1 MYEAIIISTF
11 FVSWSVERIYY
22 YCFHDDTRDKAL
34 LNLNTPI
41 ETKHYSMNSS
51 LDNPNEARYYSINTL
66 NSPNRHNN
74 LNRNNNSNRNNNP
87 TNSVIDNNNNTNNS
101 INNQTLL

>member
-1 MYEAIIISTF
+1 MIKKETLHFKCEA
-11 FVSWSVERIYY
+11 RICY
-22 YCFHDDTRDKAL
+22 YCFHDDKGDNAL

-51 LDNPNEARYYSINTL
+51 LENPNEATYYSINTL
-66 NSPNRHNN
+66 NNP
-74 LNRNNNSNRNNNP
+74 NRNNNP
-87 TNSVIDNNNNTNNS
+87 TNSVIDNNNNTNNNN

>member
-74 LNRNNNSNRNNNP
+74 SNTNNNP
-87 TNSVIDNNNNTNNS
+87 TNSVIDNNNNTNNNS

>member
-22 YCFHDDTRDKAL
+22 YCFHNDKGDNAL

-51 LDNPNEARYYSINTL
+51 LENHNEATYYSINTL
-66 NSPNRHNN
+66 NNP
-74 LNRNNNSNRNNNP
+74 NRNNNP
-87 TNSVIDNNNNTNNS
+87 TNSVIDNNNNTNNNN

>member
-22 YCFHDDTRDKAL
+22 YCFHDDTRDNAL

-41 ETKHYSMNSS
+41 KTKHYSMNSS
-51 LDNPNEARYYSINTL
+51 LDNHNEAIYYSINTL

-74 LNRNNNSNRNNNP
+74 LNRNNNP
-87 TNSVIDNNNNTNNS
+87 TNSVIDNNKTNNNS

>member
-22 YCFHDDTRDKAL
+22 YCFHDDKRDKAS

-51 LDNPNEARYYSINTL
+51 LDNPNEAKYYSINTL
-66 NSPNRHNN
+66 NNP
-74 LNRNNNSNRNNNP
+74 NNNS
-87 TNSVIDNNNNTNNS
+87 TNSVINNNNNTNNNS